1 MKFWASAVAD
11 VVAVS
16 VFAVIGRISHGEP
29 ADPAGIWHT
38 AWPFLAGT
46 AVGTIVARAW
56 RHPGS
61 MAGGV
66 VIWACTVAGG
76 MVLRVLSGNTIAFS
90 FVVVAA
96 ISLAVPLL
104 GWRAI
109 CRGITHARAGVRVGA
124 GA

>member
-1 MKFWASAVAD
+1 M
-11 VVAVS
+11 S
-16 VFAVIGRISHGEP
+16 VFAVIGRISHGESAGP
-29 ADPAGIWHT
+29 LGIWHT
-38 AWPFLAGT
+38 AWPFLTGT
-46 AVGTIVARAW
+46 AVGTIAARAW
-56 RHPGS
+56 RRPGS
-61 MAGGV
+61 LAAGV

-76 MVLRVLSGNTIAFS
+76 MVLRVLSGNTIAVS

-109 CRGITHARAGVRVGA
+109 CRRSLMPGRGAHRVGA